1 MFEFRLDTVGTVS
14 EGVESVGPQYRSR
27 CDRYCGAPEQTVF
40 SETLASFLASASGY
54 NS

>member
-1 MFEFRLDTVGTVS
+1 MFEFRLDTVWTVS
-14 EGVESVGPQYRSR
+14 EGVESVGRSHL
-27 CDRYCGAPEQTVF
+27 DRYCGASEQTVF